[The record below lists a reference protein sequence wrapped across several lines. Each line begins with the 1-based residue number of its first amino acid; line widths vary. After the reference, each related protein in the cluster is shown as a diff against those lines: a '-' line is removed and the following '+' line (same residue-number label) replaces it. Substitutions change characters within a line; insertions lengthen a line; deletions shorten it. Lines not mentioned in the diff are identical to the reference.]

1 LVFNYSTLPR
11 AFPRKFVPATFRFE
25 WPELDSLYATLE
37 KRPIGTTADIEK
49 WLADEGELDAV
60 IGEQRSLRY
69 VNYSRQTD
77 NNEYEKAYTEYIE
90 VIEPKLKLANF
101 KLLEKFLASPK
112 RSSLPEEYQMT
123 VKRRTN
129 ELEIFREE
137 NVDLEKKDASLG
149 QEYQRV
155 MGAMTV
161 MYKGEERTLQQMI
174 KFEEETD
181 RDVRKEA
188 WELSSARA
196 LKDSPT
202 IEGIYGKMVEIRH
215 KVARNAGFA
224 NYRDYIFRKKE
235 RFDYTPDDC
244 IRFHSAVEDYFVPLS
259 REIDRERKEKL
270 GLDELRPWDLRVD
283 VEGRPPLSPFRTSEE
298 LVDGCSRIIGEVDE
312 QLHGFF
318 RKMADLDLLDLQS
331 RKGKAPGGFQEDF
344 SEVKLPFIFMNA
356 AGRDNDVRTLLHES
370 GHSFHTFLMREHDLP
385 YFNSGANLPLEF
397 AEVASTSIELIGSG
411 HMRGSFYGEEE
422 ARRSN
427 RAEVAST
434 IKLFTWVATIDAFQ
448 HWVYTHPEAL
458 AEERVE
464 EWVKTF
470 RRFAGS
476 EEWDGYSEHLRYRWQ
491 RQLHLFEVPFYYI
504 EYGIANLGA
513 LGIWFHYRRE
523 PAEAIRAYKA
533 ALSLGSS
540 KPLPELFQAAGVP
553 WDMGPGI
560 VRKYAAELKSVL
572 QEYS

>member
-1 LVFNYSTLPR
+1 MTL
-11 AFPRKFVPATFRFE
+11 
-25 WPELDSLYATLE
+25 
-37 KRPIGTTADIEK
+37 
-49 WLADEGELDAV
+49 
-60 IGEQRSLRY
+60 
-69 VNYSRQTD
+69 
-77 NNEYEKAYTEYIE
+77 
-90 VIEPKLKLANF
+90 
-101 KLLEKFLASPK
+101 
-112 RSSLPEEYQMT
+112 
-123 VKRRTN
+123 KRRTN

-137 NVDLEKKDASLG
+137 NVDLEKKDAALG

-174 KFEEETD
+174 KFEEQTD
-181 RDVRKEA
+181 GDVRKEA
-188 WELSSARA
+188 WELSNARA
-196 LKDSPT
+196 LRDSST
-202 IEGIYGKMVEIRH
+202 IENIYGKMVEMRH
-215 KVARNAGFA
+215 EVARNAGFA

-283 VEGRPPLSPFRTSEE
+283 IEGRPPLSPFRTSQE
-298 LVDGCSRIIGEVDE
+298 LVEGCSRIIGDVDE
-312 QLHGFF
+312 QLHGYF
-318 RKMADLDLLDLQS
+318 RKMSDLDLLDLQS

-370 GHSFHTFLMREHDLP
+370 GHSFHTFLMRERGLP
-385 YFNSGANLPLEF
+385 YYNSGANLPLEF

-427 RAEVAST
+427 RAEVIST
-434 IKLFTWVATIDAFQ
+434 IKLFTWVATIDSFQ
-448 HWVYTHPEAL
+448 HWVYTHPVKS
-458 AEERVE
+458 AEERLE
-464 EWVKTF
+464 EWVRTY

-476 EEWDGYSEHLRYRWQ
+476 EDWEGYPQHLRYRWQ

-513 LGIWFHYRRE
+513 LGIWFQYRRE
-523 PAEAIRAYKA
+523 PAEAIRAYKS

-553 WDMGPGI
+553 WDMGPS
-560 VRKYAAELKSVL
+560 VVEKYAEELKNVL